1 MFTWFINIF
10 SSPSLQP
17 HEYHFGRFI
26 SYKKTHKQQEYYQ
39 LSKKAFSQQRYL
51 DGYENY
57 FKYLCFEDANG
68 VDHEN
73 ISFSKDADSL
83 EFKIIQGSA
92 IIRGNITQRRLVASV
107 NIARTVK
114 DNMAV
119 MRRLLEKNYMYTYSS
134 FFLEAE
140 TLRSKIYFDNVSLS
154 PQKVYFPLREISINT
169 DKEKELLLDEFNDLE
184 AIELDHIEAIDPHLK
199 ATKLRFFREWI
210 DETQEKVALLPTQE
224 QSGAIAFVWLG
235 LLLRIDYFVT
245 PRGKL
250 GYDIYEA
257 IQAYY
262 LDDNKL
268 IEEKNDALQKASL
281 KFQELD
287 SQKLSK
293 SLYSVQQTFDIFTMN
308 NLDEI
313 RSFIDETL
321 GKIIWYKEH
330 RYEEI
335 ILTIYEYLGLYML
348 YNFGMNDCLRE
359 LTQLNVRLHNTDFH
373 SALGMSSFYKSE
385 DKLDSSKINKEVQ
398 KILKSY
404 NKLYPHLHDLSE
416 GFNYESLEKFHHS
429 YFNGIK
435 SLNFSEL

>member
-1 MFTWFINIF
+1 MFSWLFNLF
-10 SSPSLQP
+10 SLSIPIP
-17 HEYHFGRFI
+17 NYNFGRFI
-26 SYKKTHKQQEYYQ
+26 SYKKTSEQQDFYQ

-51 DGYENY
+51 EGYENY
-57 FKYLCFEDANG
+57 FKYLRFEDKDGNNHG
-68 VDHEN
+68 N
-73 ISFSKDADSL
+73 ISFSRDKDSL
-83 EFKIIQGSA
+83 EFKLIQGSA
-92 IIRGNITQRRLVASV
+92 IIKGNITQRRLKASV
-107 NIARTVK
+107 NIAHTVK

-140 TLRSKIYFDNVSLS
+140 TLRSKIYFDNASLS
-154 PQKVYFPLREISINT
+154 PQKVYFPLREIAINT

-184 AIELDHIEAIDPHLK
+184 PIELDHIVAMDPHLK
-199 ATKLRFFREWI
+199 DTKLRFFREWI
-210 DETQEKVALLPTQE
+210 DKTEQKVALLPTQE

-250 GYDIYEA
+250 GFEIYEA
-257 IQAYY
+257 IQEYY
-262 LDDNKL
+262 IDDNKL
-268 IEEKNDALQKASL
+268 IEEKNDALQKATL
-281 KFQELD
+281 KLKELD

-293 SLYSVQQTFDIFTMN
+293 SLYPVQQTFDIFTIN

-321 GKIIWYKEH
+321 TKIIWYKEH
-330 RYEEI
+330 KYEEV
-335 ILTIYEYLGLYML
+335 ILTIYEYLALYML

-359 LTQLNVRLHNTDFH
+359 LVQLNVRLHNTDFH
-373 SALGMSSFYKSE
+373 SALGIQSLYKSE
-385 DKLDSSKINKEVQ
+385 DKLDSSKINKEI
-398 KILKSY
+398 KTIISSY
-404 NKLYPHLHDLSE
+404 NKLYPHLHNFSE
-416 GFNYESLEKFHHS
+416 GLNYESLEKFHHS